1 MHFVVFLF
9 FYMTKCIIFVII
21 NVQLFSKYMDLKQI
35 ESVKSELKEKI
46 DKGDF
51 MTLSKILNVKPNTAR
66 ARYRRNNTKAVLLLK
81 KIVTSKEKLINKLK
95 EQNKGSLEK
104 HLEDNITTSAPK
116 EAQIFITNPFNGN
129 ELELKPSYFK
139 AVFEAAKKELTN
151 E

>member
-51 MTLSKILNVKPNTAR
+51 ITLSKILNVKPNTAR

-95 EQNKGSLEK
+95 DK
-104 HLEDNITTSAPK
+104 
-116 EAQIFITNPFNGN
+116 NG
-129 ELELKPSYFK
+129 
-139 AVFEAAKKELTN
+139 
-151 E
+151 